1 MLTSYCACVL
11 LLLLTTTSH
20 CWQEGPPAV
29 RYRVWFTND
38 EDLLGGWAADPLA
51 GAVFHIEM
59 WDKVFEVREDLNGL
73 A

>member
-1 MLTSYCACVL
+1 M
-11 LLLLTTTSH
+11 
-20 CWQEGPPAV
+20 